1 MRMSRFA
8 AVALATVF
16 SLSSFAATA
25 EARDTAR
32 HHAAPTAKTVQKCH
46 VERVKVRQHGK
57 IVTVKKKVCE
67 RVAARGH
74 KGR

>member
-8 AVALATVF
+8 AVALATAF

-25 EARDTAR
+25 QARDSVR
-32 HHAAPTAKTVQKCH
+32 HHAASPAKTVQKCH

-57 IVTVKKKVCE
+57 VVTMKKKICE
-67 RVAARGH
+67 RVAVRGH

>member
-25 EARDTAR
+25 DARETGR
-32 HHAAPTAKTVQKCH
+32 RHAAPPQRMVQHCH

-67 RVAARGH
+67 RVAAGGR